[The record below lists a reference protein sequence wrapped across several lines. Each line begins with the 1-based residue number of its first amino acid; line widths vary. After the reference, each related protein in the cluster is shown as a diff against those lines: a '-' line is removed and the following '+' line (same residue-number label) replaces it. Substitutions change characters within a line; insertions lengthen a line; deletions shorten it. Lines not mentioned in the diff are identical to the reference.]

1 MNLTTD
7 WQDPLETLRSQ
18 GFLRVEFSDAMKK
31 SVQATFDA
39 GSAFFRQP
47 DELKS
52 GLTMEQDLG
61 YRAFGD
67 EYSISPDFPDQLESF
82 SVSPRLMIPSDR
94 FRLIAARVLYE
105 RMCEAFEFF
114 EPIVED
120 LTITLAKQLTEGRIG
135 EQLKGKIKYWSRL
148 QLNYT
153 QPANVAFPF
162 INETHD
168 DLDLFTINCATG
180 SGLELRTGSDSFLPI
195 ETGVSEAIIF
205 PGEIAWLLSG
215 GNVKPMYHRVRTHR
229 EIKERMSLLFFADPE
244 PQSCEAWVS
253 NTIND
258 NVDIGEHVRH
268 NVSKFGL
275 KGFKDQ

>member
-1 MNLTTD
+1 MNLTGD

-18 GFLRVEFSDAMKK
+18 GFLRVELSDVIQK

-47 DELKS
+47 VETKLEM
-52 GLTMEQDLG
+52 TMEQDLG
-61 YRAFGD
+61 YRAFGG

-82 SVSPRLMIPSDR
+82 SVSPRLTIPSDN
-94 FRLIAARVLYE
+94 FRSIAARVLYD
-105 RMCEAFEFF
+105 RMSETFELF

-135 EQLKGKIKYWSRL
+135 EQLRRKLKYWSRL

-162 INETHD
+162 INETHE
-168 DLDLFTINCATG
+168 DLDLLTINCASG
-180 SGLELRTGSDSFLPI
+180 EGLELRIAGDSFVPI
-195 ETGVSEAIIF
+195 HTGVGEAVIF
-205 PGEIAWLLSG
+205 PGEIAWLLTG
-215 GNVKPMYHRVRTHR
+215 GNVKPIYHRVRTHR
-229 EIKERMSLLFFADPE
+229 EIEERMSLLFFADLEPE
-244 PQSCEAWVS
+244 ACEAWVA

-258 NVDIGEHVRH
+258 GVDIGEHVRY

-275 KGFKDQ
+275 KGFKD